1 MRQSILGS
9 REAFGLLVV
18 RYSRSVRAVCLA
30 RTGRSDDLDDL
41 VQEAFLRAFRG
52 LSRLEDP
59 KRFGAFLHRIANNI
73 CVDRVR
79 RAGREPVAT
88 AEVDFASPVAAEQVA
103 DIREERLERMRRQ
116 VGRLP
121 LALREAVL
129 MFYFEQKPM
138 ADIATMLG
146 ITEGAVNQRL
156 HRARQQ
162 LKQSLGASSDAASSG
177 ADRSEADGSGADRE
191 ARE

>member
-18 RYSRSVRAVCLA
+18 RYSRSVRAICLA
-30 RTGRSDDLDDL
+30 RTGRHEDVDDL
-41 VQEAFLRAFRG
+41 VQEAFLRAYRG
-52 LSRLEDP
+52 LPRLEDP
-59 KRFGAFLHRIANNI
+59 ERFGAYLHRIAHNI

-79 RAGREPVAT
+79 RAGRDPVASKD
-88 AEVDFASPVAAEQVA
+88 VDLAQVGDAGQVA

-129 MFYFEQKPM
+129 LFYFEQKSM
-138 ADIATMLG
+138 AEIAAMLE

-156 HRARQQ
+156 HRARHQ
-162 LKQSLGASSDAASSG
+162 LRQALGELSDS
-177 ADRSEADGSGADRE
+177 RSESREGA
-191 ARE
+191 

>member
-30 RTGRSDDLDDL
+30 RTGRREDLDDL

-52 LSRLEDP
+52 LSRLADP
-59 KRFGAFLHRIANNI
+59 DRFGAFLHRIAHNI
-73 CVDRVR
+73 SIDRVR

-88 AEVDFASPVAAEQVA
+88 DGVDLAAPAQAEAVA
-103 DIREERLERMRRQ
+103 DVREERLEHMRRQ

-121 LALREAVL
+121 LALREAVML
-129 MFYFEQKPM
+129 FYFEQKPM
-138 ADIATMLG
+138 AEIAAMLE

-162 LKQSLGASSDAASSG
+162 LKQALGAAAG
-177 ADRSEADGSGADRE
+177 GGEA
-191 ARE
+191 